1 MFEYKCLCVQL
12 NSIVGQRSFNVL
24 TSLFQLNNKKFICPT
39 IGFTCKVRQLHSN
52 DGPVCQTD
60 FSVSLETWATYLQ
73 LILERLV
80 SPCLTSIESFNT
92 TFNNIS
98 VTISLVEK
106 TRPAASH

>member
-1 MFEYKCLCVQL
+1 
-12 NSIVGQRSFNVL
+12 
-24 TSLFQLNNKKFICPT
+24 
-39 IGFTCKVRQLHSN
+39 LHSN

-98 VTISLVEK
+98 VTMWRSISLVEK